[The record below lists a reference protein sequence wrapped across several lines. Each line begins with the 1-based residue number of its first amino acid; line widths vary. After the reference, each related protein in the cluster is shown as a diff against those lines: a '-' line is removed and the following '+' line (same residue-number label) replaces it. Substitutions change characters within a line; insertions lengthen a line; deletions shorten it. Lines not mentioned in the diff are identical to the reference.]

1 MRPSSANHSGPENKE
16 DKETGYAQ
24 IEVKASPVQAT
35 AAPKNFNRTE
45 IFGSDSLETR
55 NQLYRQRNRR
65 PGREPDPQCTLSG
78 TVRSKGSSRFGF
90 CGAAP
95 SAGGPSEIRAQL
107 LLYPARY
114 QV

>member
-1 MRPSSANHSGPENKE
+1 M
-16 DKETGYAQ
+16 
-24 IEVKASPVQAT
+24 QAT

-45 IFGSDSLETR
+45 IFGSGSLETR

-65 PGREPDPQCTLSG
+65 PVRELDPQRTLLG
-78 TVRSKGSSRFGF
+78 AVRNKGSSRFCF

-95 SAGGPSEIRAQL
+95 SAAGPSEMRAQL

-114 QV
+114 RV